1 MLKKNVE
8 QVWVS
13 VLLFLTWSFIE
24 FLCLR
29 VYCLVTTSTQVAHSW
44 GCIKKER
51 RNITMSTS
59 LLMH

>member
-13 VLLFLTWSFIE
+13 VLLFLTWSFIK

-29 VYCLVTTSTQVAHSW
+29 VYCLVIT
-44 GCIKKER
+44 
-51 RNITMSTS
+51 NI
-59 LLMH
+59 